1 MQKVQ
6 RSSLKY
12 ATNKIVY
19 YDMSALSSGRNK
31 IFNCAAHIHT
41 HTHSYRENITYSL
54 YFTRCLC
61 PPVPKINK
69 ERNIKCSPHSAAIH
83 THTDTHRHIQTLS
96 HTHAQSL
103 SEGRME
109 ILAAISSTAF
119 APRRCLILCLRANL
133 FVFQRW
139 ARYKRY
145 LQNEW
150 EDIWGSPWFIKWRK
164 SRHIKLSLL
173 LLSITMHLVF

>member
-41 HTHSYRENITYSL
+41 HSYRENISYSL

-61 PPVPKINK
+61 PAVPKINK

-83 THTDTHRHIQTLS
+83 THTQAHPNTVTHTRAVIERGSHGNPCSNFFYSFRTQEMPHFMPESKSLCISEMSSLQTLPS
-96 HTHAQSL
+96 K
-103 SEGRME
+103 RM
-109 ILAAISSTAF
+109 
-119 APRRCLILCLRANL
+119 RRHLR
-133 FVFQRW
+133 
-139 ARYKRY
+139 
-145 LQNEW
+145 
-150 EDIWGSPWFIKWRK
+150 
-164 SRHIKLSLL
+164 
-173 LLSITMHLVF
+173 